1 MGTAYFHTTGPS
13 SIFIRVPTTGAGPFV
28 TPAMLKANGTAPTFL
43 GHCDKT
49 PKPSFDMKYKGVF
62 SSQTG
67 DEEPADKRY
76 AGTAV
81 KLILPLQRF
90 DWDVVQTLMAA
101 PRYGRGTSPG
111 TESYLDRGSL
121 LLRSG
126 LSFEL
131 WMRYEFAGT
140 VNKTPGLPIGIYF
153 PACNV
158 AGTYPD
164 NLTRD
169 AAMMQFLI
177 EANWVQIAPNGNRV
191 CYTQD
196 PDFFPA
202 ATATP
207 G

>member
-1 MGTAYFHTTGPS
+1 MGTAYFHTTGPA
-13 SIFIRVPTTGAGPFV
+13 SIFVRFPATGAGPFV
-28 TPAMLKANGTAPTFL
+28 SPTALKANATAPTFL

-49 PKPSFDMKYKGVF
+49 PKPAFDQKWKPLY

-67 DEEPADKRY
+67 EGEPADKAY
-76 AGTAV
+76 MGTAV
-81 KLILPLQRF
+81 KVALPLQRF
-90 DWDVVQTLMAA
+90 DWDVVQALMAA

-111 TESYLDRGSL
+111 TETYYDVGSL
-121 LLRSG
+121 LLRNG
-126 LSFEL
+126 LAFEM
-131 WMRYEFAGT
+131 WMRYEFAGS
-140 VNKTPGLPIGIYF
+140 VNQTTGLPIGIYF

-169 AAMMQFLI
+169 AAMMQLLI
-177 EANWVQIAPNGNRV
+177 EANWVQLAPNGNRV
-191 CYTQD
+191 CFTQD
-196 PDFFPA
+196 PSFFPA